1 MNAVLARLRSG
12 LGDESGQALVFMA
25 VTMAVILGFTG
36 MVVDVG
42 QLHYAQSHLQAA
54 ADAAA
59 VAGALEIDYCGGTS
73 ACSAM
78 QTASQGSLVENGLT
92 GSTLLTQ
99 CAPSSGAGLTLTLNN
114 GPCSAGSA
122 ANDPNYGNANYVE
135 AVVSEPQPSYFMPV
149 LGITST
155 KVTARAEATMGNSP
169 FCVDTLGTSGTTF
182 QNNGGTLT
190 ASCGILVNS
199 TGSSAFV
206 ASGGTITASTISVSG
221 GDQLNGATINPTPIT
236 SAPALPNPLSWVPTP
251 TVGSC
256 TFSSTFTVNTGTA
269 ILNPGTYCG
278 GITLN
283 GGAAVLNPGLYILE
297 GSGLQVNG
305 GSLTG
310 NNGVTFYFQSG
321 SAVFNGSSSIN
332 LVAPTTGTYAGILF
346 FQNPSD
352 TSTATINGGSGSVF
366 QGALYFPGAALQLN
380 GGNVA
385 AYTLAVSKSL
395 QMNGGSFSLG
405 NDYSSLPGG
414 SPAKGVTAV
423 LAQ

>member
-1 MNAVLARLRSG
+1 MKAILARLRSG
-12 LGDESGQALVFMA
+12 VSDESGQALVFMA
-25 VTMAVILGFTG
+25 VATAMILGFAG
-36 MVVDVG
+36 LVIDVG
-42 QLHYAQSHLQAA
+42 QLHYAQSQVQAA

-59 VAGALEIDYCGGTS
+59 VAGALEISYCGGTS
-73 ACSAM
+73 ACSTM
-78 QTASQGSLVENGLT
+78 QTAAQNALVENGLT

-99 CAPSSGAGLTLTLNN
+99 CATGSGGGLTLTVNN
-114 GPCSAGSA
+114 GPCARGSLS
-122 ANDPNYGNANYVE
+122 NDPNFGNSNYVE
-135 AVVSEPQPSYFMPV
+135 AVVSEPQPSYFMRV

-155 KVTARAEATMGNSP
+155 KITARAEATIGNSP
-169 FCVDTLGTSGTTF
+169 FCVDTLGPSGTTL
-182 QNNGGTLT
+182 QSNGGTLT

-199 TGSSAFV
+199 TGRSALV
-206 ASGGTITASTISVSG
+206 ANGGTITASTISVSG
-221 GDQLNGATINPTPIT
+221 GDQIGGATVNPTPIT
-236 SAPALPNPLSWVPTP
+236 NAPPLPDPLSWVPTP
-251 TVGSC
+251 TVGGC
-256 TFSSTFTVNTGTA
+256 TFPSTFTVNTGTA

-283 GGAAVLNPGLYILE
+283 GGATVLNAGLYILE
-297 GSGLQVNG
+297 GTGLQVNG
-305 GSLTG
+305 GSMTG
-310 NNGVTFYFQSG
+310 NGVTFYFQSG
-321 SAVFNGSSSIN
+321 SAVFNGTSIPN

-366 QGALYFPGAALQLN
+366 QGALYFPGAAMQLN

-395 QMNGGSFSLG
+395 QMNGSSFSLG

>member
-1 MNAVLARLRSG
+1 MRL
-12 LGDESGQALVFMA
+12 
-25 VTMAVILGFTG
+25 
-36 MVVDVG
+36 
-42 QLHYAQSHLQAA
+42 
-54 ADAAA
+54 
-59 VAGALEIDYCGGTS
+59 
-73 ACSAM
+73 
-78 QTASQGSLVENGLT
+78 
-92 GSTLLTQ
+92 
-99 CAPSSGAGLTLTLNN
+99 
-114 GPCSAGSA
+114 
-122 ANDPNYGNANYVE
+122 
-135 AVVSEPQPSYFMPV
+135 

-155 KVTARAEATMGNSP
+155 KMSARAEATIGNSP

-182 QNNGGTLT
+182 QSNGGTLT

-199 TGSSAFV
+199 TGRSAFV
-206 ASGGTITASTISVSG
+206 ANGGTITASTISISG
-221 GDQLNGATINPTPIT
+221 GDQIGGATIQPAPIT
-236 SAPALPNPLSWVPTP
+236 NAPSLPDPLSWVPTP

-256 TFSSTFTVNTGTA
+256 TFSSNYSVNTGTA

-283 GGAAVLNPGLYILE
+283 GGAAVFNPGVYILE
-297 GSGLQVNG
+297 GSGLQANG

-310 NNGVTFYFQSG
+310 NGVTFYFQSG
-321 SAVFNGSSSIN
+321 SAVFNGSSVPN

-352 TSTATINGGSGSVF
+352 TSSATINGGSGSVF
-366 QGALYFPGAALQLN
+366 QGALYFPGATLQLN

-395 QMNGGSFSLG
+395 QMNGSRFSLG

>member
-1 MNAVLARLRSG
+1 MKAVLARLRSG
-12 LGDESGQALVFMA
+12 ISDESGQALVFMA
-25 VTMAVILGFTG
+25 VAMAMILGFAG
-36 MVVDVG
+36 LVIDVG
-42 QLHYAQSHLQAA
+42 QLHYAQSQVQAA

-59 VAGALEIDYCGGTS
+59 VAGALEISYCGGTS

-78 QTASQGSLVENGLT
+78 QSAAQNALVENGLT

-99 CAPSSGAGLTLTLNN
+99 CATGGGGGLTLTVNN
-114 GPCSAGSA
+114 GPCARGSISS
-122 ANDPNYGNANYVE
+122 DPNFGNANYVE
-135 AVVSEPQPSYFMPV
+135 VVVSEPQPTYFMRV

-155 KVTARAEATMGNSP
+155 KITARAEATLGNWP
-169 FCVDTLGTSGTTF
+169 FCVDTLGTSGTTL
-182 QNNGGTLT
+182 QTNGGTLT

-199 TGSSAFV
+199 TGRNALIANGS
-206 ASGGTITASTISVSG
+206 TITASTISVSG
-221 GDQLNGATINPTPIT
+221 GDQIGGATVTPTPIT
-236 SAPALPNPLSWVPTP
+236 NAPPLPDPLSSLPTP

-256 TFSSTFTVNTGTA
+256 TFSSNFAVSTSTA

-278 GITLN
+278 GITIN
-283 GGAAVLNPGLYILE
+283 SGAAVFNPGLYIVE
-297 GSGLQVNG
+297 GSGLLVNG
-305 GSLTG
+305 GSITG
-310 NNGVTFYFQSG
+310 NGVTFYLQAG
-321 SAVFNGSSSIN
+321 QVLFNGSSVPN

-346 FQNPSD
+346 FQNSSD
-352 TSTATINGGSGSVF
+352 TSMATINGGSGSVF
-366 QGALYFPGAALQLN
+366 QGALYFPGAGLLLN

-395 QMNGGSFSLG
+395 QMNGGSFALG